1 MLKQFDLDY
10 NFKAIVMDIN
20 GNGAGLADYMIDE
33 QEVNGIWYEPY
44 GFLNKTK
51 YSATEKRN
59 CVRKLFGIEAN
70 RSLNS
75 EIYTNAHII
84 LSLKRVSLLLNERQ
98 ARRYFSQ
105 YKTWNKMTP
114 VKQAEKLIPYAQTTK
129 LQDQLSNLKAN
140 LDTNS
145 TIVLQRINSHTRKDL
160 VSAFVY
166 GLYYINLV
174 EEEEKKKRNRDWS
187 KAQFNFLN

>member
-1 MLKQFDLDY
+1 
-10 NFKAIVMDIN
+10 
-20 GNGAGLADYMIDE
+20 
-33 QEVNGIWYEPY
+33 
-44 GFLNKTK
+44 
-51 YSATEKRN
+51 
-59 CVRKLFGIEAN
+59 LFGIEAN
-70 RSLNS
+70 RGLNS
-75 EIYTNAHII
+75 EIYTNAHIF

-105 YKTWNKMTP
+105 YKGWNKLSP
-114 VKQAEKLIPYAQTTK
+114 VKQAEKLIPYVQTTK

-145 TIVLQRINSHTRKDL
+145 SIVLTRINSHMRKDL
-160 VSAFVY
+160 VSSFVY
-166 GLYYINLV
+166 GLYYINLI

>member
-1 MLKQFDLDY
+1 
-10 NFKAIVMDIN
+10 MDIN

-33 QEVNGIWYEPY
+33 QENNGIWYQPY

-51 YSATEKRN
+51 YLSTEKRN

-70 RSLNS
+70 RALNS

-105 YKTWNKMTP
+105 YKGWNNMNP

-129 LQDQLSNLKAN
+129 LQDQLANLKAN

-145 TIVLQRINSHTRKDL
+145 TIVLQKINSHTRKDL

-166 GLYYINLV
+166 GLYYINII
-174 EEEEKKKRNRDWS
+174 EEEERKSRNRDWS

>member
-1 MLKQFDLDY
+1 VFQRSCY
-10 NFKAIVMDIN
+10 QN
-20 GNGAGLADYMIDE
+20 
-33 QEVNGIWYEPY
+33 
-44 GFLNKTK
+44 NKNK
-51 YSATEKRN
+51 YSLTEKRN
-59 CVRKLFGIEAN
+59 NRRKLFGIEAN

-105 YKTWNKMTP
+105 YKTWNKLNP
-114 VKQAEKLIPYAQTTK
+114 VRQANKLIPYAQTTK
-129 LQDQLSNLKAN
+129 LQDQLANLKAN

-174 EEEEKKKRNRDWS
+174 EEEERKKNNRDWS
-187 KAQFNFLN
+187 KAQFSFLN

>member
-1 MLKQFDLDY
+1 
-10 NFKAIVMDIN
+10 MDIN

-33 QEVNGIWYEPY
+33 QEMYGNYYQPY

-51 YSATEKRN
+51 YSGTEKRN
-59 CVRKLFGIEAN
+59 NVRKLFGIEAN
-70 RSLNS
+70 RTLNS

-98 ARRYFSQ
+98 ARRYFSK
-105 YKTWNKMTP
+105 YKSWNKMSP
-114 VKQAEKLIPYAQTTK
+114 IKQATKLIPYAQTTK

-145 TIVLQRINSHTRKDL
+145 TIVLQRINSHMRKDL
-160 VSAFVY
+160 VSSFVY
-166 GLYYINLV
+166 GLYYINLI
-174 EEEEKKKRNRDWS
+174 EEEQRKKNNRDWS
-187 KAQFNFLN
+187 KAQFSFLN